1 MSGNLGETRLARR
14 RTRRDPM
21 RAFDALPPSLRR
33 WIANAALPWSP
44 TSCRRIWQRARARG
58 EPVEAILARLDRA
71 EAQALFKDMQIH
83 AVTTRTRPHHQQD
96 NQP

>member
-1 MSGNLGETRLARR
+1 MSGNLGETCLARR

-33 WIANAALPWSP
+33 WIADAALPWSP

-71 EAQALFKDMQIH
+71 EALTLSKEILVQ
-83 AVTTRTRPHHQQD
+83 AVTTRTRRHHQQD
-96 NQP
+96 KRP